1 MKLVVAV
8 DKEWGIGYKGGL
20 LSAVKADLANFR
32 ELTTG
37 KTVVLGSTTLKTFP
51 GGRPLKNRKNLILSR
66 NPNLA
71 PEGATVLHSVK
82 EVVDYQKEHPEQEL
96 VVIGGA
102 SIYEQMLPYCDTA
115 YVTLFE
121 ETFPKD
127 TYFPNL
133 DADPH
138 WQCVQLGQQMNSTGE
153 TDTIDG
159 MTYRF
164 ATYKRTN

>member
-8 DKEWGIGYKGGL
+8 DKEWGIGYMGGL
-20 LSAVKADLANFR
+20 LAAVKADLAHFR

-66 NPNLA
+66 NPDFA
-71 PEGATVLHSVK
+71 PEGATVLRSVK

-102 SIYEQMLPYCDTA
+102 SVYEQMLPYCDTA

-121 ETFPKD
+121 ESFKKD
-127 TYFPNL
+127 AYFPDL

-138 WQCVQLGQQMNSTGE
+138 WQCVQLSQQMKSTGE
-153 TDTIDG
+153 TDTVDG

>member
-20 LSAVKADLANFR
+20 LAAVKADLAHFR
-32 ELTTG
+32 ELTVG

-66 NPNLA
+66 NPDFA
-71 PEGATVLHSVK
+71 PEGATVLRSVK
-82 EVVDYQKEHPEQEL
+82 EVLDYQKEHPEQEL

-121 ETFPKD
+121 ASFKKD

-138 WQCVQLGQQMNSTGE
+138 WQCVQLGQQMKSTKE
-153 TDTIDG
+153 TDTVDG

>member
-8 DKEWGIGYKGGL
+8 DKEWGIGYQGGL
-20 LSAVKADLANFR
+20 LAYVKADLAHFR

-66 NPNLA
+66 NPDFA
-71 PEGATVLHSVK
+71 PEGATVLRSVK
-82 EVVDYQKEHPEQEL
+82 EVIDYQKEHPEQEL

-133 DADPH
+133 DADPR
-138 WQCVQLGQQMNSTGE
+138 WQCVQLSQQMKSTGE